1 MTVEFR
7 YPGNLEYPRIRQF
20 LHQHWAPDHV
30 YVRMPRL
37 FEWTFGKDHF
47 LVDEGYHVILAEDKG
62 NIVGFLGGIPFELN
76 EFGTTKRG
84 VWLANYL
91 VRSDYRRG
99 SLGLQL
105 LNVVRKSHQDAVL
118 AFGVNASVTPIYR
131 MLKAD
136 VLTSIPR
143 HFAVLPHAR
152 ERMHRLLRV
161 ARPEWSREKADS
173 LIGVFRASPVSTRPC
188 SFTTALPEEWDQM
201 GWSVLAARTVGCAR
215 NAKYLRWRYL
225 NHPCF
230 EYRIISVNSGDQLGL
245 AIWRLETIRA
255 CSQQGSEDLDTF
267 GRLVEFLAPSK
278 DVAAKLWDAYL
289 SQLIEVNALGTDYYG
304 YHGETGS
311 WLRDQGFSCIDQH
324 PDGHAIPSR
333 FQPLDGRGGTIMSA
347 VFLNSN
353 LPKCHPGADC
363 AWYWTKSDADQDR
376 PN

>member
-1 MTVEFR
+1 
-7 YPGNLEYPRIRQF
+7 
-20 LHQHWAPDHV
+20 
-30 YVRMPRL
+30 MPRL

-47 LVDEGYHVILAEDKG
+47 LVDEGYHVILAEDKDD
-62 NIVGFLGGIPFELN
+62 IVGFLGGIPFELN
-76 EFGTTKRG
+76 EFGATKRG

-105 LNVVRKSHQDAVL
+105 LNVFRNSHPDAVV
-118 AFGVNASVTPIYR
+118 AFGVNASVLPIYR

-136 VLTSIPR
+136 VLTGIPR

-152 ERMHRLLRV
+152 ERMRGLLRV

-173 LIGVFRASPVSTRPC
+173 VIDAFTIPPALSSSS
-188 SFTTALPEEWDQM
+188 SFTTALPEDWDRV
-201 GWSVLAARTVGCAR
+201 GWPVLAARTVGCAR
-215 NAKYLRWRYL
+215 NADYLRWRYF

-230 EYRIISVNSGDQLGL
+230 EYRIITVRDADQIGI

-255 CSQQGSEDLDTF
+255 CSERGGADLDII
-267 GRLVEFLAPSK
+267 GRLVEFLAPSRHI
-278 DVAAKLWDAYL
+278 AGKLWEAYCF
-289 SQLIEVNALGTDYYG
+289 QLTEVNALGTDYYG
-304 YHGETGS
+304 YHGETGT
-311 WLRDQGFSCIDQH
+311 WLRDLGFQCVDRH
-324 PDGHAIPSR
+324 PEGHAIPTR

-347 VFLNSN
+347 VFLNSS
-353 LPKCHPGADC
+353 LPKCRPGTDC